1 VKKFRFLVFKCVAN
15 ELERPSQ
22 NEKHQRV
29 EPQPMNEDATDKQR
43 DRNQDRRNSQ
53 GMAHPVYGMLMAARI
68 LCNPLFVSTPAKHGG
83 LMIHGTI
90 RTCRVERPSGPVVA
104 SLVLERLVDVGL

>member
-1 VKKFRFLVFKCVAN
+1 MKKFRFLVFKCVAN
-15 ELERPSQ
+15 ELERPSH

-68 LCNPLFVSTPAKHGG
+68 LRNPLFVSTPAKHGG
-83 LMIHGTI
+83 LMIHGNTRI
-90 RTCRVERPSGPVVA
+90 CRVERPSGPVVA

>member
-1 VKKFRFLVFKCVAN
+1 
-15 ELERPSQ
+15 
-22 NEKHQRV
+22 
-29 EPQPMNEDATDKQR
+29 
-43 DRNQDRRNSQ
+43 
-53 GMAHPVYGMLMAARI
+53 MLMAARI